1 MRDKEFTHKNHQCS
15 IEFDVEPEEC
25 IKASHWVTKPDGE
38 KVFADLS
45 PYDWSESSV
54 ELWIDAGYPKR
65 IGIAPLDVVDL
76 KMLLATK
83 EDQRCKDR

>member
-1 MRDKEFTHKNHQCS
+1 MRAREFTYKNHECV
-15 IEFDVEPEEC
+15 IVFDVEPEEC
-25 IKASHWVTKPDGE
+25 IKASHWVIKPDGE

-83 EDQRCKDR
+83 EDQRCKM